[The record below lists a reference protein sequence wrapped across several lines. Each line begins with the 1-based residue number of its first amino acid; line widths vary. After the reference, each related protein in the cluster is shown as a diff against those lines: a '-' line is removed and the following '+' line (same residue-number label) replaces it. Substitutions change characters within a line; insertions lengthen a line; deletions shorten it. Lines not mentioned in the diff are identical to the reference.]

1 MIEYKSS
8 FKTVYVNSRGTSS
21 ECPVCGDKL
30 IVWGISKCE
39 TCGVDYDRLAITL
52 RGLRLPVYR
61 ERGWPSLKDEY
72 LCTGHEPKVAG
83 AGLTEKVNAP
93 NDGYKKL

>member
-8 FKTVYVNSRGTSS
+8 FKTVYVNPRVTS

-30 IVWGISKCE
+30 RDIEMRNLW
-39 TCGVDYDRLAITL
+39 
-52 RGLRLPVYR
+52 RGLRQTGLTCHNPAATRLPLVR
-61 ERGWPSLKDEY
+61 IALKDEY

-93 NDGYKKL
+93 NDGY